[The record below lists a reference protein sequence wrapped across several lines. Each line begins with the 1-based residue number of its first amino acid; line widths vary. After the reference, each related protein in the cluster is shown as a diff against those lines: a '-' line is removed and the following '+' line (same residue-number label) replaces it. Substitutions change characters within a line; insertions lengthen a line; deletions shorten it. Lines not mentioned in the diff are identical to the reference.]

1 MIVYLH
7 GFNSSPQSFK
17 ANLIRQRLG
26 ALGRSIEF
34 LCPALPWRFSA
45 AAALIDETLRGVAG
59 LPVCLVGSSL
69 GGYYAPYFAERYG
82 LAAVLVNPAARPWES
97 LAQYVGPQK
106 NLYTGEEY
114 VLETAHVTELVT
126 LDVPRITRPERYLLL
141 TQTGD
146 EVLDYREA
154 TEKFVW
160 AEQVVIEGGDHAF
173 SDFSL
178 YVDRVIAFADSHAGT
193 GIMPR

>member
-17 ANLIRQRLG
+17 ARLIRQRLEVQ
-26 ALGRSIEF
+26 GRGSEF

-45 AAALIDETLRGVAG
+45 AAASIDETLRGLAG
-59 LPVCLVGSSL
+59 LPICLVGSSL
-69 GGYYAPYFAERYG
+69 GGFYAVHFAEKYR
-82 LAAVLVNPAARPWES
+82 LAAVLVNPAVRPYDS
-97 LAQYVGPQK
+97 LARYVGTQK

-114 VLETAHVTELVT
+114 ALEAEHITELVA

-141 TQTGD
+141 THTGD

-160 AEQVVIEGGDHAF
+160 AEQVVIEGGDHGF
-173 SDFSL
+173 SDFSS
-178 YVDRVIAFADSHAGT
+178 YVDRVIAFADRHADVKL
-193 GIMPR
+193 RL